1 MKVNGRVIMHLMNR
15 IRAIFTGSGDKER
28 IPPECQVPDEEE
40 EEIEELVAL
49 DII

>member
-1 MKVNGRVIMHLMNR
+1 MHLLNR
-15 IRAIFTGSGDKER
+15 IRAIFTGSRHKER
-28 IPPECQVPDEEE
+28 IPPGHQVPDEEE